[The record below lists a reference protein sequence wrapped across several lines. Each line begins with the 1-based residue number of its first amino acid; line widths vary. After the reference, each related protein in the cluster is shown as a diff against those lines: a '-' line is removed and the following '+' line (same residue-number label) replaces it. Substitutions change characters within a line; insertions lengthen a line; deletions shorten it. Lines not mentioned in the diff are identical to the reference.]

1 METCRLEPYGLY
13 GDRFCAFYDETKKG
27 WGSYITAR
35 QLPELLSYKA
45 RLNQGE
51 VNVTAPDGRRF
62 SWDEALLAEIQ
73 RLSKRKV
80 SMTRPKAP
88 NFESPEL
95 MAVDAASVLIITDAS
110 LRKLERLWGKPL
122 DLRRFRANLVV
133 SLEET
138 AWNETDWTDRCLS
151 VGSTV
156 LKIDTICERC
166 SMITIDPDT
175 IERDPSLLK
184 IVNQEL
190 ALQFGWYASVIQ
202 PGEVRTGDKLYFV

>member
-138 AWNETDWTDRCLS
+138 AWNETDWTDRCLL

>member
-1 METCRLEPYGLY
+1 MGAGLAGMKLY
-13 GDRFCAFYDETKKG
+13 WLKFKG
-27 WGSYITAR
+27 SANEKY
-35 QLPELLSYKA
+35 
-45 RLNQGE
+45 
-51 VNVTAPDGRRF
+51 RR
-62 SWDEALLAEIQ
+62 
-73 RLSKRKV
+73 
-80 SMTRPKAP
+80 TRPKAP

-133 SLEET
+133 SLDET

-151 VGSTV
+151 VGSAV